1 MWEEIKTEYITTQ
14 VSYKKLAEKYGLNPG
29 TVATRGR
36 FEHWGEQ
43 RREHLQKIVEKSVD
57 KIGDQQAENLA
68 RVDALADQLL
78 DKLGKAID
86 QLDMTVVRHK
96 EKEKT
101 EEKETLIEYEE
112 FKPGG
117 VVDRKALRQLAASL
131 KDLKQI
137 KALQSELD
145 KLEQEARIQRL
156 WQQMEQEDGGG
167 VTVSLEGDIRD
178 FAQ

>member
-14 VSYKKLAEKYGLNPG
+14 TSYKKLAEKYGVSPG
-29 TVATRGR
+29 TVADRGR
-36 FEHWGEQ
+36 FERWGEE
-43 RREHLQKIVEKSVD
+43 RRKYLQKTVQKSLD
-57 KIGDQQAENLA
+57 KIGDQQAENLV

-78 DKLGKAID
+78 DKLGQAID
-86 QLDMTVVRHK
+86 ELDMTVVRHK

-137 KALQSELD
+137 KAIQSELD
-145 KLEQEARIQRL
+145 KLEQEARIESLRRR
-156 WQQMEQEDGGG
+156 MEQEDDGG
-167 VTVSLEGDIRD
+167 VVIALEGDVAG

>member
-14 VSYKKLAEKYGLNPG
+14 VSYKRLAEKYGLNPG

-36 FEHWGEQ
+36 FEHWAEK
-43 RREHLQKIVEKSVD
+43 RREHLQKTVEKSVD
-57 KIGDQQAENLA
+57 KIGDQQAENLI

-78 DKLGKAID
+78 DKLGRAIEE
-86 QLDMTVVRHK
+86 LDMTVVRHR

-131 KDLKQI
+131 KDLKQV

-145 KLEQEARIQRL
+145 KLEQEARIERL
-156 WQQMEQEDGGG
+156 RHQMEQEDSGGI
-167 VTVSLEGDIRD
+167 TVSLEGDIRD